1 MKYKNNWKDM
11 IRNILSDINQ
21 ITLLSYIYLIM
32 AVNVQIHLAAVLF
45 YIYSSGKPM
54 NISLVQFSF
63 FLKCENKL
71 YCLMYHEGIL
81 KKKKPLYVRNER
93 VSIAFDSSRGTR
105 GHYIHYTIYNIYIYM
120 QAQNSYKYN
129 YVLYSIQPVVYEYK
143 N

>member
-1 MKYKNNWKDM
+1 
-11 IRNILSDINQ
+11 
-21 ITLLSYIYLIM
+21 
-32 AVNVQIHLAAVLF
+32 
-45 YIYSSGKPM
+45 
-54 NISLVQFSF
+54 
-63 FLKCENKL
+63 
-71 YCLMYHEGIL
+71 MYHEGIL